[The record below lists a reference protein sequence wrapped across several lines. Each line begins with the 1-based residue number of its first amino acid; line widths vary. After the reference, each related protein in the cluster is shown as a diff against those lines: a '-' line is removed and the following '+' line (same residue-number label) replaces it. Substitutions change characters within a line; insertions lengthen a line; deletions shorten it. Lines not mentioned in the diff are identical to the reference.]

1 MQEIREEESH
11 FQMWALKHREVKQFT
26 YVHTANEQQRQ
37 DGNPGIL
44 VMLIKHSLQWFLP
57 SVYFVPNAHPA
68 CSPGELDWLP
78 A

>member
-1 MQEIREEESH
+1 
-11 FQMWALKHREVKQFT
+11 MWALRHREVKQFT

-57 SVYFVPNAHPA
+57 SVYF
-68 CSPGELDWLP
+68 GF
-78 A
+78 